1 MIVVI
6 KQIPN
11 AILDENGK
19 PHCPKCNSG
28 YENSGQVDY
37 GLAKD
42 KYGNTYFEFVRKCYT
57 CSKDNKEHLY
67 KYLEENLG
75 DKEKVIIDDI
85 EEVKCNIKKDEE
97 I

>member
-1 MIVVI
+1 MV

-19 PHCPKCNSG
+19 PHCPCCNSG

>member
-1 MIVVI
+1 MI

-42 KYGNTYFEFVRKCYT
+42 KYGNTYFEFVRKCYS

-67 KYLEENLG
+67 RYLEENLG

>member
-1 MIVVI
+1 MI

-42 KYGNTYFEFVRKCYT
+42 KYGNTYFEFVRKCYS

-67 KYLEENLG
+67 RYLEENLG

-85 EEVKCNIKKDEE
+85 EEVKCSIKKDEE

>member
-1 MIVVI
+1 MI

-67 KYLEENLG
+67 RYLEENLG

-85 EEVKCNIKKDEE
+85 EDVKCNIKKDEE

>member
-1 MIVVI
+1 MI

-42 KYGNTYFEFVRKCYT
+42 KNGNTYFEFVRKCYS

-67 KYLEENLG
+67 RYFEENLG
-75 DKEKVIIDDI
+75 DKEKVIINNI
-85 EEVKCNIKKDEE
+85 EEVKCSIKKDEE

>member
-1 MIVVI
+1 MIR
-6 KQIPN
+6 QIPN

-19 PHCPKCNSG
+19 PHCPQCNSG

-42 KYGNTYFEFVRKCYT
+42 KDGNTYFEFVRKCYN

-67 KYLEENLG
+67 RYLEENLG

-85 EEVKCNIKKDEE
+85 EEVKCSIKKDEE

>member
-1 MIVVI
+1 M
-6 KQIPN
+6 KQILN
-11 AILDENGK
+11 AMLDGHKK
-19 PHCPKCNSG
+19 PHCPYCNAG
-28 YENSGQVDY
+28 YEVSQQVDY

-42 KYGNTYFEFVRKCYT
+42 KYGNTYFEFVRKCYN

-67 KYLEENLG
+67 RYLEKDLG
-75 DKEKVIIDDI
+75 DKQKIVLDDI